1 MAVGLSAVFCSYS
14 YSEEVTGTTPN
25 AAANGFTWNMFS
37 VLPPQA
43 GLTFNGMFYQYT
55 TEKITED
62 DFTVTIQNRDLLN
75 GGYVIQETDDWSGLP
90 GATIN
95 KRVDLPNIPQSI
107 VGEGSIVTTG
117 TGVVKDPSVVYSFRY
132 DECYLPISNPECPG
146 YEQALYDYLLANGLL
161 NKEPDIND
169 PFYDEWVQFQL
180 NRESEFEEETDDEKK
195 QREETLEVEEDRI
208 EKMNAE
214 VDINKF
220 VDGAKQNEII
230 QSFSTIP
237 NFEIYTQAAID
248 GGVYRDTVQLQ
259 DATILDNN
267 RALRQF
273 ATDKVHREMVRS
285 QYEK

>member
-1 MAVGLSAVFCSYS
+1 
-14 YSEEVTGTTPN
+14 
-25 AAANGFTWNMFS
+25 MFS

-132 DECYLPISNPECPG
+132 DQCYLPISNPECPG

>member
-1 MAVGLSAVFCSYS
+1 M
-14 YSEEVTGTTPN
+14 
-25 AAANGFTWNMFS
+25 
-37 VLPPQA
+37 
-43 GLTFNGMFYQYT
+43 FNGMFYQYT
-55 TEKITED
+55 TEKNTED

-117 TGVVKDPSVVYSFRY
+117 TGEVKDPSVVYSFRY

-146 YEQALYDYLLANGLL
+146 YEQALYDYLLENGLL

-180 NRESEFEEETDDEKK
+180 NRENEFEEETDDEKK
-195 QREETLEVEEDRI
+195 QREETLEVEDDPI

-259 DATILDNN
+259 DATLLDNN

-273 ATDKVHREMVRS
+273 ATDEVHREMVRS

>member
-1 MAVGLSAVFCSYS
+1 MGLSAVFCSYS

-55 TEKITED
+55 AEKNTED

-95 KRVDLPNIPQSI
+95 KRVDLPNIPQEI

-117 TGVVKDPSVVYSFRY
+117 QGLVKDPSVVYSFRF

-161 NKEPDIND
+161 NQEPDIND
-169 PFYDEWVQFQL
+169 PYYDEWVQFQL
-180 NRESEFEEETDDEKK
+180 NRENEIEEETDDEKK

-208 EKMNAE
+208 EMMNAE

-230 QSFSTIP
+230 KSFSTIP
-237 NFEIYTQAAID
+237 NFELYTQAGID
-248 GGVYRDTVQLQ
+248 GGVYKDTVQLQ
-259 DATILDNN
+259 DATLLDNN

-273 ATDKVHREMVRS
+273 ATDEVHKKMVRS
-285 QYEK
+285 QYEN

>member
-1 MAVGLSAVFCSYS
+1 
-14 YSEEVTGTTPN
+14 
-25 AAANGFTWNMFS
+25 MFS

-55 TEKITED
+55 TEKNTED

-117 TGVVKDPSVVYSFRY
+117 TGEVKDPSVVYSFRY

-180 NRESEFEEETDDEKK
+180 NRENEFEEETDDEKK

-259 DATILDNN
+259 DATLLDNS

-273 ATDKVHREMVRS
+273 ATDEVHKKMVRS

>member
-1 MAVGLSAVFCSYS
+1 VGLSAVFCSYS

-55 TEKITED
+55 TEKNTED

-117 TGVVKDPSVVYSFRY
+117 TGEVKDPSVVYSFRY

-180 NRESEFEEETDDEKK
+180 NRENEFEEETDDEKK

-259 DATILDNN
+259 DATLLDNS

-273 ATDKVHREMVRS
+273 ATDEVHKKMVRS

>member
-1 MAVGLSAVFCSYS
+1 MGLSAVFCSYS

-146 YEQALYDYLLANGLL
+146 YEQALYDYLLENGLL

-273 ATDKVHREMVRS
+273 ATDEVHKKMVRS